1 MTMYQISWKTLMKHP
16 KTKRTDEFL
25 LQSDVLY
32 IYIFL
37 SFANLKRSFPL
48 VGKLFKVQSITYKE
62 VSYFIVTFLQKCN
75 LMQTVLVETV
85 NTAAVRLSARER
97 FNYFRNML
105 LM

>member
-1 MTMYQISWKTLMKHP
+1 M
-16 KTKRTDEFL
+16 R
-25 LQSDVLY
+25 
-32 IYIFL
+32 
-37 SFANLKRSFPL
+37 
-48 VGKLFKVQSITYKE
+48 KLFKVQSITYKE
-62 VSYFIVTFLQKCN
+62 VGYFIVTFLQKCN